1 MIWVF
6 ILFGSIISLVYFG
19 RRDKE
24 CLAMPSFL
32 VALVSAILLALFVSR
47 GMTTYPR
54 LVGQLHE
61 VKALQQ
67 RISDIVTAVYPE
79 QPGKLIA
86 GSLTNFQQSSKLS
99 DYFRQVAREEAVY
112 NSMLARA
119 WVYKRDYMWVIF
131 GHGFFISSKVFQL
144 PKVENAGFVSRKIR

>member
-1 MIWVF
+1 MIWMF
-6 ILFGSIISLVYFG
+6 MLFGSIISLVYFG
-19 RRDKE
+19 RQDKE

-32 VALVSAILLALFVSR
+32 IALVSAILLILFVSK

-61 VKALQQ
+61 VRALQQ

-99 DYFRQVAREEAVY
+99 DYFRQVAEEEAAY
-112 NSMLARA
+112 DSMLARA
-119 WVYKRDYMWVIF
+119 RFYKRDYMWLVF
-131 GHGFFISSKVFQL
+131 GHGFFISGKIFQL
-144 PKVENAGFVSRKIR
+144 PEVKSVGFVGEK